1 MTMRVPCKPSPNLP
15 PYQQYSTAES
25 RFRKLCCF
33 TRVYKEPRPLDFDS
47 ESCNCGGGLRLADRC
62 PMRALFPLVSIS
74 CGHWSRSPFTEVY
87 TVAYPWGAV
96 PARSA
101 FSTIEVQISSDVA
114 GHQNTCGGV
123 VNLKHYRARKKYP
136 HVSTISP
143 ATNRSCPWA
152 IYLSILLVD
161 LATRYGKNLIRWEI
175 HWNHLDC
182 QYFRATF
189 SGP

>member
-1 MTMRVPCKPSPNLP
+1 MYPNPNKEKSLKNKCQITYIVDAGSRPGIDASPLFAPIQLKRSSLLFMHMHMTMRVPCKPSPDLP

-33 TRVYKEPRPLDFDS
+33 TRVYKEPRPLGFDS

-101 FSTIEVQISSDVA
+101 VSTIEVQISSDVA
-114 GHQNTCGGV
+114 GAIRI
-123 VNLKHYRARKKYP
+123 RA
-136 HVSTISP
+136 
-143 ATNRSCPWA
+143 A
-152 IYLSILLVD
+152 
-161 LATRYGKNLIRWEI
+161 G
-175 HWNHLDC
+175 
-182 QYFRATF
+182 
-189 SGP
+189 